1 LNNRSRP
8 ARKTCTPD
16 TLESILGDCRSSR
29 RLTRPRNGDS
39 MLCLRGLD
47 HEMAVGTPSVVAL
60 EVALRLLWA
69 VFRALF
75 VEQAQMVRVDESLLP
90 ARVE

>member
-1 LNNRSRP
+1 
-8 ARKTCTPD
+8 
-16 TLESILGDCRSSR
+16 
-29 RLTRPRNGDS
+29 

-47 HEMAVGTPSVVAL
+47 HEMAVGRPSVVAL

>member
-1 LNNRSRP
+1 MVVGRP
-8 ARKTCTPD
+8 F
-16 TLESILGDCRSSR
+16 
-29 RLTRPRNGDS
+29 
-39 MLCLRGLD
+39 
-47 HEMAVGTPSVVAL
+47 VVDL

-75 VEQAQMVRVDESLLP
+75 VEQVQMVRVDESLLL